1 MKNLMIYTALV
12 LSRFY
17 LRYIPIYQGKE
28 TLWKKLCR
36 PYINWRGM
44 KSVSKTRSGFKIYCD
59 LQDIIQEKIVYFDEW
74 EPNLT
79 AFLNRR
85 LKSGDVFID
94 IGANIGYYSLLAERR
109 VGPGGSVL
117 AIEASPSIY
126 DLLRKNISLNEGQRI
141 RAVHRAVTD
150 YEGT

>member
-1 MKNLMIYTALV
+1 MIYTALV

-94 IGANIGYYSLLAERR
+94 IGANIGYYSLLAERL
-109 VGPGGSVL
+109 VGRGVPEKVGEAGGER
-117 AIEASPSIY
+117 AIVEAARLFLQANFGRCGH
-126 DLLRKNISLNEGQRI
+126 D
-141 RAVHRAVTD
+141 
-150 YEGT
+150 